1 MNEKHCLLRE
11 SVGVV
16 EHCPADAC
24 AFWEHGGAVV
34 SDGCSIERLGLT
46 AELHRS
52 PELASWLLNV
62 REQLER
68 ASTHAERVDAHR
80 LFRQLLPPGLR
91 D

>member
-1 MNEKHCLLRE
+1 MDEKLCLLKE
-11 SVGVV
+11 AVGVT
-16 EHCPADAC
+16 ESCPKEAC

-52 PELASWLLNV
+52 PELATWLLSV
-62 REQLER
+62 REQLDR
-68 ASTHAERVDAHR
+68 ASTHEERISAHR